1 MSGNDMVISL
11 LNSYIN
17 QNIEPEGLYD
27 IVMVKQRE
35 LLKPAASKMADI
47 IKFNQQVAAE
57 LNSTAKEE
65 EEKSEIINY
74 SICVVALLI
83 AGIISQ
89 LLYVK
94 IKKPMDYLVEQ
105 AGFISSGD
113 LTKNINK
120 KNILK

>member
-1 MSGNDMVISL
+1 
-11 LNSYIN
+11 
-17 QNIEPEGLYD
+17 
-27 IVMVKQRE
+27 MVKQRE